1 MAKRGIKIQQIAHI
15 FRLFRCCVFSIRPYN
30 VNKIF
35 EDDNNFNVIINLLYY
50 NYFDCVQICVT
61 SNYLQ
66 ISSFGRQEHIV
77 QCSKQL
83 GQTNVNSNT
92 QSLCR
97 CCVEA
102 GILVGVCM
110 AHYLRVNISCQRHSR
125 SSSRH
130 THTHTLTG
138 QTDESMFSVANQ
150 FTIILISI
158 DLIDSVSLFKLIYFV
173 CTHFSASV
181 FCVLFCL

>member
-1 MAKRGIKIQQIAHI
+1 M
-15 FRLFRCCVFSIRPYN
+15 
-30 VNKIF
+30 
-35 EDDNNFNVIINLLYY
+35 
-50 NYFDCVQICVT
+50 
-61 SNYLQ
+61 
-66 ISSFGRQEHIV
+66 
-77 QCSKQL
+77 
-83 GQTNVNSNT
+83 NSNT

-110 AHYLRVNISCQRHSR
+110 PHYLRVNISCQRHSR

-181 FCVLFCL
+181 FCVLFCLWRWVYEGGSEQNRRKDHRIGQWPNVFSNIFFSFEIQTKKPNRDRTQFPVAMRLTLLLLCIIHTRTCPHTHKPNLLQSHRARK